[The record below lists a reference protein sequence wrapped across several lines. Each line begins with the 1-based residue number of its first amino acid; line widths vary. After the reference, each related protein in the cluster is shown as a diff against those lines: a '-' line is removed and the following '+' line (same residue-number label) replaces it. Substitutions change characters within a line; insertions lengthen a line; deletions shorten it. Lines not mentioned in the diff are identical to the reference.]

1 MKTKTNKSF
10 DENLNLYKLEKEWRS
25 SQSRYTEKE
34 LLKIFPEVKE
44 IIPEKIQELEEA
56 REKLFNII
64 KNKITI
70 IKHKNLDDFSYWF
83 WREYIKIFYG
93 KDMKEIDREII
104 RLKRLSSISKGKKIK
119 GIIDEEEIH
128 KALSV
133 PIEDVINQQLKKK
146 GKVLVGLCPLHN
158 EKTPSFYVYPESNS
172 FYCFGCKQ
180 GGNNINLIK
189 SLYNYSFKE
198 AVKHINN

>member
-1 MKTKTNKSF
+1 MKIKTNKSF

-93 KDMKEIDREII
+93 RDMKEIDREII
-104 RLKRLSSISKGKKIK
+104 RLKRLLSISKGKKIK
-119 GIIDEEEIH
+119 GIIDEEEIR

-133 PIEDVINQQLKKK
+133 PIEDLINQQFKKK

-198 AVKHINN
+198 AVKHITN